1 MLKFPSESVNPTNQC
16 LNFLSKLIN
25 FLFDSTTRTEF
36 NWLHILSTF
45 GVITNNKIIIKKLVG
60 VT

>member
-1 MLKFPSESVNPTNQC
+1 MYKFW
-16 LNFLSKLIN
+16 SKLIN

-60 VT
+60 VTCINPWNPVEK